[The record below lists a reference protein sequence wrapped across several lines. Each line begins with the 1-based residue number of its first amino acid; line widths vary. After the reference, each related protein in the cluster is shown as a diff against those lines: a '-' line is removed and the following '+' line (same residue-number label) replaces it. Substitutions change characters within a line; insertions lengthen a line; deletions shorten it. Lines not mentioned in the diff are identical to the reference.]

1 MRSNRR
7 SGLVIGAKRVT
18 RWPSAVSRNLVK
30 FHLMRRLPKMP
41 GARRFSSLN
50 SGCAPGPLTSI
61 LLNSGKLTP

>member
-41 GARRFSSLN
+41 GAAFQLIEQRVRAGAVNVYL
-50 SGCAPGPLTSI
+50 AEQR
-61 LLNSGKLTP
+61 KLTP